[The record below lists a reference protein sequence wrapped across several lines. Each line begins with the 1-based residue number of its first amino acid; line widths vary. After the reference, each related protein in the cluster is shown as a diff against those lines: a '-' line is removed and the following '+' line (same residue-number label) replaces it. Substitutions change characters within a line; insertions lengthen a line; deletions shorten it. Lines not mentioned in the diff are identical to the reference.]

1 MSNDS
6 QKATP
11 KPDRSLILA
20 SGSPRRKSLLAEI
33 IENFEV
39 IVPHV
44 DEMISHAGGPA
55 ELVAENAWIKAN
67 SVVIKYPERWVL
79 GSDTVV
85 VLNEEVL
92 GKPKDIIE
100 AKNMLQKLSGKKHQ
114 VHTAICLINRSL
126 DLQKKETFT
135 SYVTFRELNEQI
147 IESYFS
153 IVDPLDKAG
162 AYAMQTKPE
171 MLIKSFEG
179 SRNNIIG
186 LPIEKLAKWFM
197 KFRIN

>member
-1 MSNDS
+1 MSFF
-6 QKATP
+6 
-11 KPDRSLILA
+11 LFLA
-20 SGSPRRKSLLAEI
+20 SASPRRAQLLEQIEVNYQVFPQDIDETFHTNENVINFVQRLAKEKAEQGRKTI
-33 IENFEV
+33 ARNTDQ
-39 IVPHV
+39 P
-44 DEMISHAGGPA
+44 
-55 ELVAENAWIKAN
+55 
-67 SVVIKYPERWVL
+67 VL
-79 GSDTVV
+79 GADTIVT
-85 VLNEEVL
+85 LEQHVL

>member
-11 KPDRSLILA
+11 KPDGLMILA
-20 SGSPRRKSLLAEI
+20 SGSPRRKCLLAEL

-39 IVPHV
+39 IVPKV
-44 DEMISHAGGPA
+44 DEVTSHAGGPA
-55 ELVAENAWIKAN
+55 ELVAENAWIKAD
-67 SVVIKYPERWVL
+67 SVAIKHPERWVL

-85 VLNEEVL
+85 ALNEEVL
-92 GKPKDIIE
+92 GKPKDIIR
-100 AKNMLQKLSGKKHQ
+100 AKEMLQKLSGKKHQ
-114 VHTAICLINRSL
+114 VHTAICLVNRSL

-135 SYVTFRELNEQI
+135 SHVTFRELDEQV

-179 SRNNIIG
+179 SRNNVIG
-186 LPIEKLAKWFM
+186 LPIEKLAKWFTE
-197 KFRIN
+197 FRIY